1 MSSSLNTHD
10 EIVATLRNRMRVG
23 EGLSA
28 PYARKWA
35 IGGCEASHSLW
46 AYPHDAISDFADGLT
61 ELNVLVRTEGDT
73 IVVNT
78 GGGTVWVATNGNT
91 RNADKA
97 SAFLVGCGEEKTPS
111 VVVNSPEVV
120 IEIIRAHRAP
130 PEPIPRTEIIQVGF
144 PGIRDDSRT
153 YVGSWQWSVHGE
165 ASGEEFV
172 CRTANAVLTAIRA
185 NEAGRGN

>member
-1 MSSSLNTHD
+1 MTSDLNSHKD
-10 EIVATLRNRMRVG
+10 IIEALRNRMRVG

-46 AYPHDAISDFADGLT
+46 KYPHDAISDLANGLT
-61 ELNVLVRTEGDT
+61 ELKVPLLAGNDA
-73 IVVNT
+73 IIVNT
-78 GGGTVWVATNGNT
+78 GRATVWVAVSGNT
-91 RNADKA
+91 RNADRA
-97 SAFLVGCGEEKTPS
+97 AAFLFGRSEEKAPA

-120 IEIIRAHRAP
+120 IELIRAYSDP

-153 YVGSWQWSVHGE
+153 YVGSWQWNVHGE
-165 ASGEEFV
+165 AQGEEFV
-172 CRTANAVLTAIRA
+172 CRTANATLAAIRA
-185 NEAGRGN
+185 KEAQRGN